1 MKRKISGLFISA
13 IMILFPSLV
22 NAETLQ
28 EQINAASKGAT
39 IKLDK
44 DYNEGVVI
52 KKDQDIIIDL
62 NGKNITSTGKDTFY
76 VENGAKLEIT
86 GKGNVEAKS
95 AGYAS
100 VFNNGTTNITGGTFI
115 KDDTAGTW
123 YAIVNHN
130 TMTISSATVKMNN
143 YKMSS
148 LIENG
153 YKDYIGTSE
162 RTNYVKGFGVEN
174 PTLTIKSGTFDG
186 GCNTVKND
194 ENAILI
200 IDGGIFKNTV
210 QVTVQNWNDATIN
223 GGEFNVPTGND
234 KTTIFNG
241 LYGKYGRGILK
252 VTGGTFNAE
261 YFVEGTALDT
271 SKMVVTGGTMNVTK
285 GFLNPRTD
293 TLSQSGKIENIVV
306 SGVTSTMKIS
316 KDIIADGY
324 VLTKV
329 NDTYKVLKE
338 SKVTIGKVTAG
349 EVKVDKTTAL
359 EGEKVTLTLT
369 PNNGYKLSS
378 IKVVDTYNKE
388 VSVTGNTFVMPN
400 SDVTITVEFAKTTIS
415 SDIPVVSTTDDVK
428 DITVGV
434 KDETK
439 VEEVILE
446 TIKKDTALSEK
457 INGKDVTVG
466 IEIAKVEASNVLI
479 ESAKAMQEKAG
490 NATIAEFFDITIAL
504 KDATG
509 SINEQISE
517 LSEEIEV
524 MVLLP
529 EELRNAKD
537 GMTRKYYI
545 VREHIVD
552 GESQVDLLEATIS
565 EDGKYL
571 VFKTDKFSTYA
582 IAYEDTA
589 QESASVENPKTLD
602 SVMLYVTLGLVSI
615 AIIGASLNN
624 LKRRNS
630 R

>member
-44 DYNEGVVI
+44 NYDEGVVI
-52 KKDQDIIIDL
+52 KKDQEVIIDL
-62 NGKNITSTGKDTFY
+62 NGNNITSTGKDTFY

-100 VFNNGTTNITGGTFI
+100 VFNNGTTNINGGTFV
-115 KDDTAGTW
+115 KDDTTGTW

-130 TMTISSATVKMNN
+130 TMTISNVIVKMNN

-153 YKDYIGTSE
+153 YYSFTGTSE
-162 RTNYVKGFGVEN
+162 RESYITGYGVEN

-194 ENAILI
+194 ENGILV
-200 IDGGIFKNTV
+200 IDGGVFKNTV
-210 QVTVQNWNDATIN
+210 QVTVKNWNDATIN
-223 GGEFNVPTGND
+223 GGEFNVPTGKD

-271 SKMVVTGGTMNVTK
+271 NKMVVTGGTMNVTK

-293 TLSQSGKIENIVV
+293 TKSESGKIENIVV
-306 SGVTSTMKIS
+306 SGVTSTMGIDKN
-316 KDIIADGY
+316 IIADGY
-324 VLTKV
+324 VQAKV
-329 NDTYKVLKE
+329 GDTYKVLKE
-338 SKVTIGKVTAG
+338 SKVTLGKVTAG
-349 EVKVDKTTAL
+349 KVEVDKTTAL

-388 VSVTGNTFVMPN
+388 VSVTGGTFVMPN
-400 SDVTITVEFAKTTIS
+400 SDVTITVVFTKVEVEVPVIS
-415 SDIPVVSTTDDVK
+415 TNNDVK
-428 DITVGV
+428 DVTIGV
-434 KDETK
+434 KNETK
-439 VEEVILE
+439 IEEVILD
-446 TIKKDTALSEK
+446 TIKNDTELASKVE
-457 INGKDVTVG
+457 GKEVTVKVD
-466 IEIAKVEASNVLI
+466 IAKVEASNVLN
-479 ESAKAMQEKAG
+479 EVAKAMEEKAG
-490 NATIAEFFDITIAL
+490 KATIATYFDVTIGL
-504 KDATG
+504 KSEDG
-509 SINEQISE
+509 SINETISK
-517 LSEEIEV
+517 LNEEIELV
-524 MVLLP
+524 VLLP

-545 VREHIVD
+545 VREHRED
-552 GESQVDLLEATIS
+552 DKSQVDLLEATIS

-582 IAYEDTA
+582 IAYEDIA

-602 SVMLYVTLGLVSI
+602 GVMLYVTLGLVSI
-615 AIIGASLNN
+615 AIIGVSLNN

>member
-1 MKRKISGLFISA
+1 MKRKISGLLISA

-28 EQINAASKGAT
+28 EQIDAASKGAT

-44 DYNEGVVI
+44 DYDEGVVI

-62 NGKNITSTGKDTFY
+62 NGKNITSTSKDTFY

-86 GKGNVEAKS
+86 GEGNVEAKS
-95 AGYAS
+95 KNYAS
-100 VFNNGTTNITGGTFI
+100 VFNNGITNITGGTFV

-123 YAIVNHN
+123 YAILNHG
-130 TMTISSATVKMNN
+130 TMTISNATVKMNN
-143 YKMSS
+143 YTKSS

-153 YKDYIGTSE
+153 YYSYEGTKE
-162 RTNYVKGFGVEN
+162 RNSYVKGFGIEN

-194 ENAILI
+194 ENGVLV
-200 IDGGIFKNTV
+200 IDNGTFKNTV

-241 LYGKYGRGILK
+241 LYGSYGRGILK

-293 TLSQSGKIENIVV
+293 TQSENGKIENIVV
-306 SGVTSTMKIS
+306 SGVTSTMEIS

-324 VLTKV
+324 VLSKV

-349 EVKVDKTTAL
+349 TVSVDKAKAL
-359 EGEKVTLTLT
+359 EGEKVTITLK
-369 PNNGYKLSS
+369 PNDGYELSS

-400 SDVTITVEFAKTTIS
+400 SDVTITAVFTKISVE
-415 SDIPVVSTTDDVK
+415 IPVVDTSKDVK
-428 DITVGV
+428 DVTVGV

-439 VEEVILE
+439 VEEVILD
-446 TIKKDTALSEK
+446 TIKKDTELASK
-457 INGKDVTVG
+457 IEDKDVTVNV
-466 IEIAKVEASNVLI
+466 EIAKVEASNVLN
-479 ESAKAMQEKAG
+479 EVAKAMEEKAG
-490 NATIAEFFDITIAL
+490 NATIAKYFDVTIAL
-504 KDATG
+504 KDASG
-509 SINEQISE
+509 SVNETISE
-517 LSEEIEV
+517 LSEEIELV
-524 MVLLP
+524 VLLP
-529 EELRNAKD
+529 EELKNAKD

-545 VREHIVD
+545 VREHTSD
-552 GESQVDLLEATIS
+552 DKSQVDLLEAKLS

-571 VFKTDKFSTYA
+571 VFKTNKFSTYA
-582 IAYEDTA
+582 IAYEDVA
-589 QESASVENPKTLD
+589 NVENPKTFD
-602 SVMLYVTLGLVSI
+602 NVMLYVALGFMSVLV
-615 AIIGASLNN
+615 IGYSMNC
-624 LKRRNS
+624 LKKRNS
-630 R
+630 N